1 MMVRDSLKYGNLVLE
16 RDDFLMIKKYLL
28 GGLGVEDYTHDN
40 VLALL
45 RENLQKATIMNETN
59 MPSEIVRLYSIVSI
73 VSSSGI
79 GACFQL
85 VPPDEVDLERDKV
98 SVLSSLGCTV
108 MGLSKKGDTI
118 RLGVPSD
125 VVSLRLTKVQQV
137 NARNGLTISE
147 KELRDILKWDST
159 EETLDEPEV

>member
-1 MMVRDSLKYGNLVLE
+1 MMVRNSLKYGNLVLE
-16 RDDFLMIKKYLL
+16 RDDFLMIKKYLR

-79 GACFQL
+79 EACFQL

-108 MGLSKKGDTI
+108 MGLSKGDTI
-118 RLGVPSD
+118 RFGVPSD

-137 NARNGLTISE
+137 DARNGLAISE
-147 KELRDILKWDST
+147 KELRDILKWDSM